1 MDKLTKILVVIISAL
16 SHVLEAL
23 FLGAY
28 LGIVLCTVL
37 SILEIFSTQRWGA
50 LPVLVVIIAIFP
62 FSSSLTAYER
72 AVQSVFWLA

>member
-16 SHVLEAL
+16 SNVLEAL

-50 LPVLVVIIAIFP
+50 LPVLVVVIF
-62 FSSSLTAYER
+62 LDC
-72 AVQSVFWLA
+72 WLGKILFEDVKD